1 MYLHFNDIVTTVALR
16 TAYVYKPDDG
26 VPGCGRV
33 SARTQDH
40 VRSVYSIIYSGMEP
54 RRVQLFG
61 ECAECDG

>member
-1 MYLHFNDIVTTVALR
+1 MTVALR
-16 TAYVYKPDDG
+16 TACVYKPDDG

-33 SARTQDH
+33 SARTQDRA
-40 VRSVYSIIYSGMEP
+40 RSVYSIIYSGMEP